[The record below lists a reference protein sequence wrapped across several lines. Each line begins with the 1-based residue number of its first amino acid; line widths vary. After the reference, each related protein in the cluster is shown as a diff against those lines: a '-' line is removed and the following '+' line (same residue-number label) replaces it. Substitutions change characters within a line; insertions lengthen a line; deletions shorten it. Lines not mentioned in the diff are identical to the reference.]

1 MNTTTRLSLA
11 VGALGLAS
19 AISLGSS
26 RNPAPGDL
34 VDVAVNAGRF
44 NVLAQALTA
53 ADLVG
58 ALQGPGPF
66 TVFAPTDSA
75 FAKLPPGTLDFLL
88 QPQNKQALTDIL
100 LYHVVPGQLFAT
112 DVLASKT
119 LDTLNGQRLDI
130 SLSQGQ
136 PFVDQAQIWVTDIG
150 ATNGVI
156 HVIDEVLLPSTL
168 DVLETAAAAGTFQTL
183 LAAVDAADLTAAL
196 GGTGPFT
203 VLAPTDAAFAKL
215 PPGLITE
222 LLKPEN
228 KGRLISILTYHVI
241 PDRLFSDEALAAGS
255 VATLQG
261 KSVNFSSNQSGAF
274 VNGAKLEAVDIDA
287 SNGVVHVIDT
297 VLIPPAQ

>member
-11 VGALGLAS
+11 LGALGLTS
-19 AISLGSS
+19 AISLGFS

-100 LYHVVPGQLFAT
+100 LYHVVPGKLGAA
-112 DVLASKT
+112 DVLASKA

-130 SLSQGQ
+130 SLQQGQ
-136 PFVDQAQIWVTDIG
+136 PFVDQAQIWVTDVG

-168 DVLETAAAAGTFQTL
+168 DVLETAETAGTFTTL

-196 GGTGPFT
+196 GGPGPFT

-215 PPGLITE
+215 PPVLITE

-228 KGRLISILTYHVI
+228 KGRLITILTYHVI
-241 PDRLFSDEALAAGS
+241 PDRLFADEALAAGS

-261 KSVNFSSNQSGAF
+261 KSVTFSSNPNGAF

>member
-1 MNTTTRLSLA
+1 MQPMTRLSLA
-11 VGALGLAS
+11 VCGLGLAG
-19 AISLGSS
+19 AISLGARS
-26 RNPAPGDL
+26 NPAPGDL

-44 NVLAQALTA
+44 TVLAQALGA

-66 TVFAPTDSA
+66 TVFAPTDAA

-100 LYHVVPGQLFAT
+100 LYHVVPGKFLAV
-112 DVLASKT
+112 DVLASKS

-136 PFVDQAQIWVTDIG
+136 PFVDQAQIWFTDIG

-168 DVLETAAAAGTFQTL
+168 DVLETAASAGTFQTL

-196 GGTGPFT
+196 GGPGPFT

-215 PPGLITE
+215 PPGLIAE
-222 LLKPEN
+222 LLLPGN
-228 KGRLISILTYHVI
+228 KGRLITILTYHVI
-241 PDRLFSDEALAAGS
+241 PDRVFADEALAAGT

-261 KSVNFSSNQSGAF
+261 KSVSFTSNMNGAF

-297 VLIPPAQ
+297 VLLPPAN

>member
-1 MNTTTRLSLA
+1 MRTTTRLSLA
-11 VGALGLAS
+11 VGAIGIAG

-34 VDVAVNAGRF
+34 VDVALGAGRF
-44 NVLAQALTA
+44 TVLAQALSA

-75 FAKLPPGTLDFLL
+75 FAKLPPGTLDLLL

-100 LYHVVPGQLFAT
+100 LYHVVPGQFLAA
-112 DVLASKT
+112 DVLAAKT
-119 LDTLNGQRLDI
+119 LDTLNGQRLDV

-136 PFVDQAQIWVTDIG
+136 AFVDQAQIWATDIV

-168 DVLETAAAAGTFQTL
+168 DVLETAAGAGTFQTL

-196 GGTGPFT
+196 GGPGPFT
-203 VLAPTDAAFAKL
+203 VLAPTDAAFANL
-215 PPGLITE
+215 PPGLLSE

-228 KGRLISILTYHVI
+228 KGRLVTILTYHVI
-241 PDRLFSDEALAAGS
+241 PDRLFADEALAAGN
-255 VATLQG
+255 VTTLQG
-261 KSVNFSSNQSGAF
+261 KSVTFMSTAGGAF
-274 VNGAKLEAVDIDA
+274 VNGAKLQPVDIDA
-287 SNGVVHVIDT
+287 ANGVVHVIDS
-297 VLIPPAQ
+297 VLIPPAS

>member
-1 MNTTTRLSLA
+1 MKTTTRLSLA
-11 VGALGLAS
+11 VGALGIAS
-19 AISLGSS
+19 AFAIGSP

-34 VDVAVNAGRF
+34 VDTAVNAGRF
-44 NVLAQALTA
+44 NVLAAALDA

-88 QPQNKQALTDIL
+88 QPENKQALTDIL
-100 LYHVVPGQLFAT
+100 LYHVVPGEFFAA
-112 DVLASKT
+112 DVLAKSQ

-136 PFVDQAQIWVTDIG
+136 PFVDQAQIWVTDV
-150 ATNGVI
+150 ASTNGVI

-168 DVLETAAAAGTFQTL
+168 NVLQTAEAAGTFQTL

-196 GGTGPFT
+196 GTPGPFT
-203 VLAPTDAAFAKL
+203 VLAPTDDAFAAL
-215 PPGLITE
+215 PPGLVTA

-228 KGRLISILTYHVI
+228 KGRLVSILTYHVI
-241 PDRLFSDEALAAGS
+241 PDRVFSDEALAAGS
-255 VATLQG
+255 ATTLQG
-261 KSVNFSSNQSGAF
+261 NTVDFSLNGTDAF
-274 VNGAKLEAVDIDA
+274 VNGAKLLATDIDA
-287 SNGVVHVIDT
+287 SNGVVHVIDA
-297 VLIPPAQ
+297 VLIPPTF